1 MTVLLFCSII
11 IFFFKQKTAYEMRIS
26 DWSSD
31 VSSSDLDMTN
41 ILVNPRIAPVRIG
54 KKVEA
59 ILLPIQPGKLGKGLN
74 RIFER
79 VETLLRSHVHNPA
92 FDIVVGTLRCRTA
105 IHLAHDEE
113 RHAQHRGIKLHAD
126 PWRNGHTTPR
136 VEASHHLA
144 LQSKATAQHH
154 LKIRGLATDD
164 K

>member
-1 MTVLLFCSII
+1 
-11 IFFFKQKTAYEMRIS
+11 
-26 DWSSD
+26 
-31 VSSSDLDMTN
+31 MTN

-113 RHAQHRGIKLHAD
+113 RHAKHRGIKLHAD

-136 VEASHHLA
+136 VERSEEHTSE
-144 LQSKATAQHH
+144 LQSPMRHSYAVFC
-154 LKIRGLATDD
+154 LK

>member
-1 MTVLLFCSII
+1 M
-11 IFFFKQKTAYEMRIS
+11 
-26 DWSSD
+26 
-31 VSSSDLDMTN
+31 
-41 ILVNPRIAPVRIG
+41 
-54 KKVEA
+54 
-59 ILLPIQPGKLGKGLN
+59 
-74 RIFER
+74 FER

-136 VEASHHLA
+136 VEARSEERRVGKECVSTCRSRWSPYHEKKNTSRAAKTPDYYKHP
-144 LQSKATAQHH
+144 
-154 LKIRGLATDD
+154 IR